1 VAKGNKP
8 VRGRRQGDPSRGPL
22 VGGYRLR
29 VSSSKAPP
37 VTLRP
42 MTDEEY
48 AAWEDL
54 NARSFA
60 AGIGPAR
67 GLEPDAALEYARKEI
82 DKLLPDGKKTE
93 GHLVWMAC
101 DADEPVG
108 SLWVTTE
115 PAIPFIFGIEVNE
128 QHRGKGYGRSIMLAG
143 EEECRRRGHQH
154 LDLNVFGNN
163 STAISLYDSLGYQV
177 VSQKMRKEL

>member
-8 VRGRRQGDPSRGPL
+8 VRGRRQGDPSRRPL
-22 VGGYRLR
+22 VGRYRLR
-29 VSSSKAPP
+29 VEQLEGTARHPP
-37 VTLRP
+37 
-42 MTDEEY
+42 
-48 AAWEDL
+48 
-54 NARSFA
+54 
-60 AGIGPAR
+60 
-67 GLEPDAALEYARKEI
+67 
-82 DKLLPDGKKTE
+82 LPDGKKTE

-143 EEECRRRGHQH
+143 EEECRRRGHQQ